1 MKKYRVGIIGCG
13 AILPRHLESI
23 VGNPNFE
30 LVAVCDIQ
38 KELVESVAKKNNVS
52 PYTDYKKMI
61 LSKKVDFITIAT
73 PNSLH
78 YEQSIFAL
86 ENGCDILVEKPVTFS
101 EEEVH
106 SIINTANNH
115 NKNAYCV
122 LQVRLNPT
130 VQLIREILEKKSL
143 GTIRSVNLVQRWQRP
158 LEYFSGWR
166 SISSIG
172 GGTLYEVGIHYLDI
186 LQYLFGKPKVH
197 SSKTYKTKHKNV
209 DIEDTIYAIFD
220 FGEYGGTCEITI
232 SAEPRNLEC
241 SLSIIGSNGF
251 IKVGGKAM
259 NIIESAN
266 FLSQGSQYEFE
277 QIRKKYNISNEP
289 NNYGSYEG
297 SCPNHPFVYQ
307 NLNEFSF
314 SETINVISLIDEI
327 YKQDGISYRNK
338 INN

>member
-1 MKKYRVGIIGCG
+1 MKKYKVGIIGCG
-13 AILPRHLESI
+13 AILPRHLEAIES
-23 VGNPNFE
+23 NDNFE

-38 KELVESVAKKNNVS
+38 KELVKSVGKKYNVLS
-52 PYTDYKKMI
+52 YTDYKEMI
-61 LSKKVDFITIAT
+61 LSKKINFVTIAT

-78 YEQSIFAL
+78 YEQSLFAL
-86 ENGCDILVEKPVTFS
+86 ENGCDILVEKPVSFS
-101 EEEVH
+101 VDEVNK
-106 SIINTANNH
+106 IIEVSNSLNQ
-115 NKNAYCV
+115 NAYCV

-130 VQLIREILEKKSL
+130 VQLIKEILEKKFL
-143 GTIRSVNLVQRWQRP
+143 GNIRTVSLVQRWQRP

-166 SISSIG
+166 AVPSIG

-186 LQYLFGKPKVH
+186 LQYLFGKPSVH
-197 SSKTYKTKHKNV
+197 SSKTYKTKHKSV
-209 DIEDTIYAIFD
+209 DIEDTIYSIFD
-220 FGEYGGTCEITI
+220 FGDYGGTCEITI

-251 IKVGGKAM
+251 LKIGGKAM

-266 FLSQGSQYEFE
+266 FLSHGSQYEFE

-307 NLNEFSF
+307 NLNEFKM
-314 SETINVISLIDEI
+314 SETINVVSLIDEI
-327 YKQDGISYRNK
+327 YSKDGISYRNDQ
-338 INN
+338 